1 MMEFTIEEINLMCI
15 YDTGTRQGLMD
26 ALKAMQGDLLPEEVE
41 LRQLTENVLAR
52 LNGMT
57 DDEYAQMQDSLIPA
71 YDE

>member
-26 ALKAMQGDLLPEEVE
+26 ALKAMYSDLLLEEAE
-41 LRQLTENVLAR
+41 LRQLTESVLAR

-57 DDEYAQMQDSLIPA
+57 DDEYAQMQESLIPA

>member
-1 MMEFTIEEINLMCI
+1 MTEFTIEEINLMCI

-26 ALKAMQGDLLPEEVE
+26 ALNAMLGDLLPEEAE
-41 LRQLTENVLAR
+41 LRQLTENVLAK

-57 DDEYAQMQDSLIPA
+57 DDEYAQMQESLIPA

>member
-1 MMEFTIEEINLMCI
+1 MMEFTVEEINLMCI

-26 ALKAMQGDLLPEEVE
+26 ELKAMYSDLLPEEAE

-57 DDEYAQMQDSLIPA
+57 DDEYAQMQESLIPA

>member
-1 MMEFTIEEINLMCI
+1 MMKFTIEEINLMCI

-26 ALKAMQGDLLPEEVE
+26 ALKAMYSDLLPEETE
-41 LRQLTENVLAR
+41 LRQLTQNVLAR

-57 DDEYAQMQDSLIPA
+57 EDEYAKMQESLIPA

>member
-26 ALKAMQGDLLPEEVE
+26 ALKAMLGDLLPEEAE

-57 DDEYAQMQDSLIPA
+57 DDEYAQMQESLIPA

>member
-26 ALKAMQGDLLPEEVE
+26 ALKAMYSDLLPEEAE
-41 LRQLTENVLAR
+41 LKQLTENVLAR
-52 LNGMT
+52 LDGMT

>member
-1 MMEFTIEEINLMCI
+1 MEFTIEEINLMCI

-26 ALKAMQGDLLPEEVE
+26 ALKAMYSDLLPEEAE

-57 DDEYAQMQDSLIPA
+57 DDEYAQMLSSLIPA

>member
-1 MMEFTIEEINLMCI
+1 MTEFTIEEINLMCI

-26 ALKAMQGDLLPEEVE
+26 ALKAMYSDLLPEEAE

-57 DDEYAQMQDSLIPA
+57 DDEYAQMQESLIPA

>member
-1 MMEFTIEEINLMCI
+1 MTEFTIEEINLMCI
-15 YDTGTRQGLMD
+15 YDTGTRQGLMN
-26 ALKAMQGDLLPEEVE
+26 ALKAMYSDLLPEEAE

-57 DDEYAQMQDSLIPA
+57 DDEYAQMQESLIPA

>member
-26 ALKAMQGDLLPEEVE
+26 ELRAMQGDLLPEEVE
-41 LRQLTENVLAR
+41 LRRLTENVLAK
-52 LNGMT
+52 LYGMT

>member
-26 ALKAMQGDLLPEEVE
+26 ALKAMHGDLLPEEAE

-57 DDEYAQMQDSLIPA
+57 DDEYAQMLSSLIPA

>member
-26 ALKAMQGDLLPEEVE
+26 ALKAMYSDLLPEEAE

-57 DDEYAQMQDSLIPA
+57 DDEYAQMLSSLIPA

>member
-1 MMEFTIEEINLMCI
+1 MMEFAIEEINLMCI

-26 ALKAMQGDLLPEEVE
+26 ELRAMQGDLLPEEVE
-41 LRQLTENVLAR
+41 LRRLTENVLAK
-52 LNGMT
+52 LYGMT

>member
-26 ALKAMQGDLLPEEVE
+26 ALKAMYSDLLPEEAE

-52 LNGMT
+52 LSGMT
-57 DDEYAQMQDSLIPA
+57 DDEYAQMQESLIPA

>member
-26 ALKAMQGDLLPEEVE
+26 ALKAMQGDLLPEEAE
-41 LRQLTENVLAR
+41 LRQLTESVLAR

-57 DDEYAQMQDSLIPA
+57 DDEYAQMQESLIPA

>member
-26 ALKAMQGDLLPEEVE
+26 ALKAMYSDLLPEEAE

-57 DDEYAQMQDSLIPA
+57 DDEYAQMLSSMIPA

>member
-1 MMEFTIEEINLMCI
+1 MTEFTIEEINLMCI

-26 ALKAMQGDLLPEEVE
+26 ALKAMLGDLLPEEAE

-57 DDEYAQMQDSLIPA
+57 DDEYAQMQESLIPA

>member
-15 YDTGTRQGLMD
+15 YDNGTRQGLMD
-26 ALKAMQGDLLPEEVE
+26 ALKAMLGDLLPEEAE

-57 DDEYAQMQDSLIPA
+57 DDEYAQMQESLIPA

>member
-1 MMEFTIEEINLMCI
+1 MEFTIEEINLMCI
-15 YDTGTRQGLMD
+15 YDTGTRQGLMN
-26 ALKAMQGDLLPEEVE
+26 ALKAMLGDLLPEEAE

>member
-1 MMEFTIEEINLMCI
+1 MTEFTIEEINLMCI

-26 ALKAMQGDLLPEEVE
+26 ALKAMHSDLLSEEAE

-57 DDEYAQMQDSLIPA
+57 DDEYAQMQESLIPA

>member
-26 ALKAMQGDLLPEEVE
+26 ALKAMYSDLLPEEAE
-41 LRQLTENVLAR
+41 LRQLTESVLAR
-52 LNGMT
+52 LDGMT
-57 DDEYAQMQDSLIPA
+57 NDEYAQMQESLIPV

>member
-26 ALKAMQGDLLPEEVE
+26 ALKAMYSDLLPEEAE
-41 LRQLTENVLAR
+41 LRQLTQNVLAR

>member
-26 ALKAMQGDLLPEEVE
+26 ALKAMYSDLLPEEAE
-41 LRQLTENVLAR
+41 LKQLTENVLAR
-52 LNGMT
+52 LNGMR
-57 DDEYAQMQDSLIPA
+57 DDEYAQMQESLIPV

>member
-1 MMEFTIEEINLMCI
+1 MIEFTIEEINLMCI

-26 ALKAMQGDLLPEEVE
+26 ALNAMLGDLLPEEAE
-41 LRQLTENVLAR
+41 LRQLTENVLER

-57 DDEYAQMQDSLIPA
+57 DDEYAQMQESLIPA

>member
-1 MMEFTIEEINLMCI
+1 MTEFTIEEINLMCI

-26 ALKAMQGDLLPEEVE
+26 ALKAMYSDLLPEEAE

-52 LNGMT
+52 LNGMR
-57 DDEYAQMQDSLIPA
+57 DDEYAQMQESLIPA

>member
-1 MMEFTIEEINLMCI
+1 MTKFTIEEINLMCI

-26 ALKAMQGDLLPEEVE
+26 ALKAMYSDLLPEEAE

-57 DDEYAQMQDSLIPA
+57 DDEYAQMQESLIPA

>member
-15 YDTGTRQGLMD
+15 YDTGKRQGLMD
-26 ALKAMQGDLLPEEVE
+26 ELRAMQGDLLPEEVE
-41 LRQLTENVLAR
+41 LRRLTENVLAK
-52 LNGMT
+52 LYGMT

>member
-26 ALKAMQGDLLPEEVE
+26 ALKAMYSDLLPEEAE
-41 LRQLTENVLAR
+41 LRQLTENVLAK

-57 DDEYAQMQDSLIPA
+57 DDEYAQMQESLIPA

>member
-26 ALKAMQGDLLPEEVE
+26 ELRTMQGDLLPEEVE
-41 LRQLTENVLAR
+41 LRRLTENVLAK
-52 LNGMT
+52 LYGMT

>member
-15 YDTGTRQGLMD
+15 YDTGTRQGLME
-26 ALKAMQGDLLPEEVE
+26 ALKAMLGDLLPEEAE

-57 DDEYAQMQDSLIPA
+57 DDEYAQMQESLIPA